1 MNKFLRFFLT
11 AFMAIVTLSVS
22 SQTVVIFDASADKGT
37 RTTADPG
44 EDQITKD
51 GVTITISNGCM
62 NLDNQYRCYSGA
74 DFTVTSTVEK
84 ILKVEITCTAKGEAK
99 YGPGSLTNPSAGT
112 YDFEND
118 NQVGTWTGNTAS
130 FTLTATKQVRITQV
144 VVTLGD
150 APASPTFSLPEGIY
164 MEPQSVSLNSETG
177 SFIIY
182 TLNGEEPAYTDD
194 AHFTGIKY
202 DGNPLTISETTT
214 INAIAVNDKGK
225 ASYVA
230 TAIYTIVSIQG
241 EVTFDGSADK
251 GSRTAADPGEDQIA
265 KDDITISVS
274 NGCMNLDNQYRCYS
288 GADFTVTSTGNNI
301 VKVEITCTAN
311 GEEKYGPGCFTNPSA
326 GTYTFEAE
334 SQVGTWIGNA
344 ASFTM
349 NATKQ
354 VRISKIVVTFSD
366 TPVEPTFSIEPG
378 MYFGEQKVT
387 MIGGTNNFI
396 IYTLNGEEPA
406 YTDENH
412 FTGIKYDGNPLTI
425 SETTTIMAIA
435 VTNKGKTSN
444 ISTATYSIMK
454 TEGNGTIEKP
464 FSVAD
469 ALLVIKDY
477 GPTPMFYTKGIVVG
491 DVTIDDGDATF
502 RIGATADA
510 TTDLISVYKTRG
522 LENTEC
528 EVGDVKPG
536 DEVVIYA
543 NLQDFN
549 GTPETWRGY
558 IYSING
564 KTSKPTGIQ
573 TVNSDKQENATIYSL
588 QGVRINHTQKGLYI
602 VNGKKVVM
610 K

>member
-84 ILKVEITCTAKGEAK
+84 ILKVEITCTAKSEAK
-99 YGPGSLTNPSAGT
+99 YGPGCLTNPSAGT

-164 MEPQSVSLNSETG
+164 MEPQSVTLNSETG

-194 AHFTGIKY
+194 THYTGIK
-202 DGNPLTISETTT
+202 
-214 INAIAVNDKGK
+214 
-225 ASYVA
+225 
-230 TAIYTIVSIQG
+230 
-241 EVTFDGSADK
+241 F
-251 GSRTAADPGEDQIA
+251 
-265 KDDITISVS
+265 
-274 NGCMNLDNQYRCYS
+274 
-288 GADFTVTSTGNNI
+288 
-301 VKVEITCTAN
+301 
-311 GEEKYGPGCFTNPSA
+311 
-326 GTYTFEAE
+326 
-334 SQVGTWIGNA
+334 
-344 ASFTM
+344 
-349 NATKQ
+349 
-354 VRISKIVVTFSD
+354 
-366 TPVEPTFSIEPG
+366 
-378 MYFGEQKVT
+378 
-387 MIGGTNNFI
+387 
-396 IYTLNGEEPA
+396 
-406 YTDENH
+406 
-412 FTGIKYDGNPLTI
+412 DGNPLTI

-477 GPTPMFYTKGIVVG
+477 GPTPMLYTKGIVVG

-502 RIGATADA
+502 HIGATADA
-510 TTDLISVYKTRG
+510 TTDLISVFKTRG

-528 EVGDVKPG
+528 EEGDVKPG

-543 NLQDFN
+543 NLQDYN

-573 TVNSDKQENATIYSL
+573 TVNGDKQESATIYSL
-588 QGVRINHTQKGLYI
+588 QGVRIKQAQKGLYI